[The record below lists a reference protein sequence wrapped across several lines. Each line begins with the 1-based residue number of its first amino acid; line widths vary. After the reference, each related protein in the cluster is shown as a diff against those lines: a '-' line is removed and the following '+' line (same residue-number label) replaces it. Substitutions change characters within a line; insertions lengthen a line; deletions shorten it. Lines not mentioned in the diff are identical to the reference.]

1 MAVLDRPRP
10 IAFSVIN
17 NEGRVDARRLA
28 DAMDITITQL
38 AAILGTK
45 PKSLSESPTSR
56 KIQEAATK
64 IVEMMDDLANFL
76 QERRLAVYWLRTT
89 RVELG
94 DQSPLDWLMKGKL
107 EEIRDEVTRTVRL
120 QPE

>member
-1 MAVLDRPRP
+1 MAVLDRPRL

-56 KIQEAATK
+56 KIQEAASK

>member
-1 MAVLDRPRP
+1 MAVFDRPRP

-56 KIQEAATK
+56 KIQEAASK

>member
-17 NEGRVDARRLA
+17 DEGRVDARHLA

-45 PKSLSESPTSR
+45 PKRLSESPTSR
-56 KIQEAATK
+56 KIQEAATR
-64 IVEMMDDLANFL
+64 IVEMMDDLADFL
-76 QERRLAVYWLRTT
+76 QERRFAVYWLRTP

-120 QPE
+120 QPD